1 MSDGRQT
8 SYTLGDIIA
17 RLNILMSFPSLKM
30 LTGRKT
36 RHLPLGEIY

>member
-1 MSDGRQT
+1 MPDGRQT

-17 RLNILMSFPSLKM
+17 HLNILMSFLALKM
-30 LTGRKT
+30 VTGRKT